1 MNETLIIV
9 LSIGYFL
16 ATLSLIA
23 ALVFL
28 IIVAVELRRG
38 INAFKEF
45 INGLKIKLEP
55 ALNEAERVIQGVK
68 SSVDDVNQLTDKVR
82 ELSKVIE
89 KLTILFSEFISTFD
103 SLKSTLNIRGNALK
117 TAISVAVS
125 VFLENLKKGGK

>member
-28 IIVAVELRRG
+28 IVVAVELRRG
-38 INAFKEF
+38 INTFKEF

-68 SSVDDVNQLTDKVR
+68 SSVDDVNQLTEKAR
-82 ELSKVIE
+82 ELSKLIE
-89 KLTILFSEFISTFD
+89 KLSILFSEFISTFD
-103 SLKSTLNIRGNALK
+103 SLKSTLNIRSNALK